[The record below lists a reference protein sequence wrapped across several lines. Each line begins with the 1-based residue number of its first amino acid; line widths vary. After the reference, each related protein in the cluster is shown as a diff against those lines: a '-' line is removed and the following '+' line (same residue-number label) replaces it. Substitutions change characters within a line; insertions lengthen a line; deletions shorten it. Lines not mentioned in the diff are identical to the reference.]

1 MTQTVLEIQSSAR
14 FDGSVTRK
22 LTAEYL
28 AKADAGTVITREL
41 TQGVELLNPEWV
53 GATFTPVDDR
63 TDAQKAALKGS
74 DVLVAE
80 LMAADTILIGAPIYN
95 FSVPAALKAW
105 IDQICRV
112 GVTFQYT
119 ENGPVGLLNGKRAV
133 IVMASGG
140 VPVGS
145 DMDFASNYL
154 RFVLGFIGITD
165 VTIIAADG
173 MNSDDGGKL
182 EQAKT
187 AVAAAA

>member
-95 FSVPAALKAW
+95 ANAA
-105 IDQICRV
+105 
-112 GVTFQYT
+112 
-119 ENGPVGLLNGKRAV
+119 
-133 IVMASGG
+133 ASGT
-140 VPVGS
+140 PRT
-145 DMDFASNYL
+145 AL
-154 RFVLGFIGITD
+154 AITP
-165 VTIIAADG
+165 
-173 MNSDDGGKL
+173 
-182 EQAKT
+182 Q
-187 AVAAAA
+187 